1 MKEKKIGD
9 VVHYYGDIGVA
20 GVVLIGKLKV
30 GDTIHVVGHTT
41 DLTGTVE
48 SIQIDHETV
57 KKAKKGDDV
66 GIKVPDRV
74 REHDEVF
81 LVA

>member
-1 MKEKKIGD
+1 MAEKKVGD
-9 VVHYYGDIGVA
+9 VVHYYGEIGVA
-20 GVVLIGKLKV
+20 GVVLTGELEV

-41 DLTGTVE
+41 DFTDTVE

-57 KKAKKGDDV
+57 EKAKKGDDV
-66 GIKVPDRV
+66 GIKVSDRV